1 MEKKRRWSRVRSRRG
16 EGGVQERHTEG
27 SVGSTRV
34 RFEQRL
40 KETRDGAMWTAA
52 ERVGQ
57 AERTASARAR
67 RQSQPS
73 SFREQPGDLCAW
85 SRIRKGR
92 VGAAEHLYSLLNI
105 KRCYL
110 SPDVQLLSWKI
121 RSSGHTKHIF
131 SCNVGQG
138 RAQPAHLRW
147 ASTVQ

>member
-1 MEKKRRWSRVRSRRG
+1 M
-16 EGGVQERHTEG
+16 QERHIEG

-40 KETRDGAMWTAA
+40 KETRDGATWTAA

-57 AERTASARAR
+57 AERTASAGVR

-73 SFREQPGDLCAW
+73 SFREQPGDLRAW
-85 SRIRKGR
+85 SRISKGR
-92 VGAAEHLYSLLNI
+92 VGAAERLSSLLNI

-110 SPDVQLLSWKI
+110 SPDVQLLSWQI
-121 RSSGHTKHIF
+121 RSSGRTKRIF
-131 SCNVGQG
+131 SCKVGQG

-147 ASTVQ
+147 ASAVQ